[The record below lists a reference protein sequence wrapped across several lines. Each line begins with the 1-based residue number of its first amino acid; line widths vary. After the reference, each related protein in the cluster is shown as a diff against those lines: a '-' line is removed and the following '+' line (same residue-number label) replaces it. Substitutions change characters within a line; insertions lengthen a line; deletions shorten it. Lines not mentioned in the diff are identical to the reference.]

1 MDSIWI
7 DTVDMP
13 TFPKLQQDLHTDVL
27 IIGGGICGMLC
38 GYFLEQA
45 GIDHIIVEGCR
56 IGSGVTKNT
65 TGKITAQHGIIYQ
78 HLIRDIGIEGAQLYL
93 RANQQ
98 ALEYYEELSYKFP
111 IDFERKDA
119 YTYTQKNR
127 RKIEKE
133 VEAVNK
139 LGFPAEFVEH
149 TSLPFEIQG
158 AVRFPDQGQMHPLK
172 LIKALASEQQIY
184 EQTFVKDIQDGKAIT
199 DAGSIQA
206 DSIIIAS
213 HYPFLNKH
221 GMYFMKLYQ
230 QRSYVLGIK
239 DGPQMDGMYIDEAK
253 GGLSF
258 RNYGGYLLLGGGS
271 HRTGKQGGKF
281 DDLYRFTNIYYPGKH
296 VLYHWATQDCMPLDH
311 RPYIGH
317 YSSRT
322 ENLYT
327 ASGFQ
332 KWGMTSSMV
341 AAAILCDMIQGN
353 EHLGETVFSPS
364 RNMLKPQLAL
374 NAMESLLNLCMP
386 TLKRCTHM
394 GCAVRWNPIERSW
407 DCPCHGSRFA
417 ENGEVLDNPANKK
430 LHIHLK

>member
-13 TFPKLQQDLHTDVL
+13 TFPKLQRDLRTDIL

-65 TGKITAQHGIIYQ
+65 TGKITSQHGIIYQ

-133 VEAVNK
+133 VESVNK

-158 AVRFPDQGQMHPLK
+158 AIRFPDQGQMHPLK
-172 LIKALASEQQIY
+172 LVKALASEQQIY

-239 DGPQMDGMYIDEAK
+239 DGPQMEGMYIDEAK

-271 HRTGKQGGKF
+271 HRTGKHGGKF

-322 ENLYT
+322 QNLYT

-353 EHLGETVFSPS
+353 EHLGEAVFSPS

-374 NAMESLLNLCMP
+374 NAMESLMNLCMP

>member
-65 TGKITAQHGIIYQ
+65 TGKITSQHGIIYQ

-133 VEAVNK
+133 VEAANK

-199 DAGSIQA
+199 DTGSIQA

-239 DGPQMDGMYIDEAK
+239 DGPQMDGMYIDETK

-296 VLYHWATQDCMPLDH
+296 VLYHWATQDCIPLDH

-341 AAAILCDMIQGN
+341 AAAILCDMLQGN
-353 EHLGETVFSPS
+353 EHLGEAVFSPS

-417 ENGEVLDNPANKK
+417 ENGEILDNPANKK